1 MTQVSLKNVQLALQK
16 ITTWMKKS
24 GKGHQ
29 EWDKACRVVGLALRK
44 LKTLVKRKVFPRDFE
59 VCKCHQHLLSKV
71 KPSIAI

>member
-44 LKTLVKRKVFPRDFE
+44 LKTLVKRKVVNKIMFFLE
-59 VCKCHQHLLSKV
+59 TLKFVN
-71 KPSIAI
+71 AINICYQR